1 MQKSDD
7 LEECNGDP
15 RLNGMTSVSG
25 RILSEDGNPSRG
37 SVIVEYAQDET
48 FTTYT
53 DRLGFFEFFVPV
65 ATRISIVYST
75 NCFSETLA
83 RFYTIEESKSGIGP
97 VDNFRFF
104 EEFVSTEEDI
114 VLKNYIVKSELIE
127 FNISGNAISCDGSPV
142 SRGRVLFENFWE
154 IPIEDGVISL
164 RTVDCFSIEDSY
176 TFVVEDFDNQTV
188 SQKIA
193 VSSENGILDLGVVSV
208 CEPQEDKGSFTID
221 DEVFEMDGYMS
232 PDFYNRFEFEGE
244 IEQAPLLEFSNENES
259 IEVKS
264 HANEVGS
271 FTCQI
276 NLLSEGEEDR
286 FFHSNNFITLELTTF
301 NFSTFYGNNT
311 GLISGTFTNIR
322 TQERVEVSGQFTA
335 PTIPGYGEYR

>member
-1 MQKSDD
+1 M
-7 LEECNGDP
+7 
-15 RLNGMTSVSG
+15 
-25 RILSEDGNPSRG
+25 
-37 SVIVEYAQDET
+37 
-48 FTTYT
+48 
-53 DRLGFFEFFVPV
+53 
-65 ATRISIVYST
+65 
-75 NCFSETLA
+75 
-83 RFYTIEESKSGIGP
+83 
-97 VDNFRFF
+97 
-104 EEFVSTEEDI
+104 
-114 VLKNYIVKSELIE
+114 
-127 FNISGNAISCDGSPV
+127 
-142 SRGRVLFENFWE
+142 
-154 IPIEDGVISL
+154 
-164 RTVDCFSIEDSY
+164 
-176 TFVVEDFDNQTV
+176 
-188 SQKIA
+188 
-193 VSSENGILDLGVVSV
+193 SV

-322 TQERVEVSGQFTA
+322 TQERVEVSGQFTV
-335 PTIPGYGEYR
+335 PTIPGYGEYRYCLLYTSPSPRDS